1 MLREDMGGQ
10 KGETHDEEAITNKL
24 KANGE
29 ARNFF
34 FLKKKK
40 IKLPYSCWIQNVHDG
55 VFLSEW
61 GRKLLI
67 PILPYHFLGGKLIH
81 ERVGL

>member
-1 MLREDMGGQ
+1 MGGQ

-29 ARNFF
+29 ASIFF

-40 IKLPYSCWIQNVHDG
+40 SKLPYSC
-55 VFLSEW
+55 
-61 GRKLLI
+61 
-67 PILPYHFLGGKLIH
+67 
-81 ERVGL
+81 

>member
-1 MLREDMGGQ
+1 MGGQ

-29 ARNFF
+29 ASIFF

-40 IKLPYSCWIQNVHDG
+40 VNCLTVVEFKMCMMEC
-55 VFLSEW
+55 F
-61 GRKLLI
+61 
-67 PILPYHFLGGKLIH
+67 
-81 ERVGL
+81 